1 MKSDWDTL
9 AEEFKDSK
17 RVVIADVD
25 CTAAGEPICS
35 RFKVEGF
42 PTLKS
47 FSPLDIEGEDYEG
60 ARELD
65 DLREHAKSLGPGCS
79 PTTKD
84 DCTAEELISLDELVA
99 QPPEALE
106 AEISELK
113 GKVAA
118 ASAAH
123 VELVKRLRAQFEQ
136 SDDGL
141 NELKRASAAR
151 LRLLRG
157 AYGGDYPRCDDD
169 PFFADKDGEGC
180 AAYGVKPAFSC
191 GHEGYEGSCKS
202 CCATCSGMPK
212 CELLAA
218 KAPEAEGA
226 PKDEV

>member
-1 MKSDWDTL
+1 MRTIGTFEDGRVPFVLDVGPDTPPQM
-9 AEEFKDSK
+9 ASAI
-17 RVVIADVD
+17 R
-25 CTAAGEPICS
+25 
-35 RFKVEGF
+35 
-42 PTLKS
+42 
-47 FSPLDIEGEDYEG
+47 
-60 ARELD
+60 RELERPIVVPD
-65 DLREHAKSLGPGCS
+65 SDEERSQAPSGGP
-79 PTTKD
+79 
-84 DCTAEELISLDELVA
+84 A
-99 QPPEALE
+99 
-106 AEISELK
+106 
-113 GKVAA
+113 
-118 ASAAH
+118 
-123 VELVKRLRAQFEQ
+123 RA
-136 SDDGL
+136 
-141 NELKRASAAR
+141 ASAAR